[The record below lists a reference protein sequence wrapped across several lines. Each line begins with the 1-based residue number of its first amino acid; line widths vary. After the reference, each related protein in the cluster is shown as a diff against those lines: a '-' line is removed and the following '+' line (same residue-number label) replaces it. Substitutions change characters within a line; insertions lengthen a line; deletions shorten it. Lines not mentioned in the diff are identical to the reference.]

1 MSFEYFH
8 VGDENEFAFFR
19 LPKILIRDPCYR
31 NISME
36 AKVLYGCMLDRHELS
51 AKNGWHDEQGRI
63 FIYYT
68 FGQICED
75 LSVSR
80 KKAAAM
86 LDELENKAFLIRRV
100 RQGQGRPNRIYIRR
114 FHKPGYPQVVSNGN
128 FKEYPEETSRSIRC
142 ELQGVSKRDSNN
154 TDIKK
159 TDMSETESIN
169 LTADPMDAIDEIS
182 AYFDYYCSFD
192 ALKQQ
197 DPYHAGEIDAIRELL
212 IDVCT
217 TTKPTIRVMG
227 EDKPAAVVVSR
238 LKKLNSS
245 HISYVLD
252 RMNDTTTK
260 HLISGEKPKDA
271 LTAELKRVM
280 ISKKNKPAANGQKAG
295 FAAE

>member
-1 MSFEYFH
+1 MSFEYFY

-19 LPKILIRDPCYR
+19 LPKILIRDPRYR
-31 NISME
+31 NITME

-63 FIYYT
+63 YIYYT

-75 LSVSR
+75 LFVSR

-86 LDELENKAFLIRRV
+86 LDELENKALLIRRV
-100 RQGQGRPNRIYIRR
+100 RQGQGRPNRIYVRR
-114 FHKPGYPQVVSNGN
+114 FHRQSYPQVVSDGN
-128 FKEYPEETSRSIRC
+128 FKEFPLETSRSIRS
-142 ELQGVSKRDSNN
+142 ELQEVSKRDPNN
-154 TDIKK
+154 TDMKK
-159 TDMSETESIN
+159 TDRSETESIN
-169 LTADPMDAIDEIS
+169 QQMDAIDEIS
-182 AYFDYYCSFD
+182 AHFDYYCSFD
-192 ALKQQ
+192 ALKAQ

-212 IDVCT
+212 IDVCS

-238 LKKLNSS
+238 LKKLDSS

-260 HLISGEKPKDA
+260 ITNIRQYLLAA
-271 LTAELKRVM
+271 LYNAPVTIDHYYQTLVHHDMVYGPE
-280 ISKKNKPAANGQKAG
+280 
-295 FAAE
+295 

>member
-1 MSFEYFH
+1 MSFEYFY

-31 NISME
+31 NITME

-51 AKNGWHDEQGRI
+51 AKNGWHDELGRI
-63 FIYYT
+63 YIYYT

-75 LSVSR
+75 LFVSR

-100 RQGQGRPNRIYIRR
+100 RQGQGRPNRIYVRR
-114 FHKPGYPQVVSNGN
+114 FHRQSYPQVVSDGN
-128 FKEYPEETSRSIRC
+128 FKEFPLETSRSFRS
-142 ELQGVSKRDSNN
+142 ELQEVSKRDSNN

-159 TDMSETESIN
+159 TDRSETESIN
-169 LTADPMDAIDEIS
+169 QQMDAIDEIS
-182 AYFDYYCSFD
+182 AHFDYYCSFD
-192 ALKQQ
+192 ALKAQ

-227 EDKPAAVVVSR
+227 EDKPTAVVVSR
-238 LKKLNSS
+238 LKKLDSS

-260 HLISGEKPKDA
+260 ITNIRQYLLAA
-271 LTAELKRVM
+271 LYNAPVTIDHYYTTLVHHDMVYGPE
-280 ISKKNKPAANGQKAG
+280 
-295 FAAE
+295 